1 MFFSP
6 LIKTALYLDISERFS
21 LNGPAGKSFPLP
33 IPDILLKQT
42 MDKSYSI
49 VLSCRP
55 SSKIAILFFDDF
67 ICFSPATLESGKIK
81 FVFSA
86 NNFIFIF

>member
-1 MFFSP
+1 
-6 LIKTALYLDISERFS
+6 
-21 LNGPAGKSFPLP
+21 
-33 IPDILLKQT
+33 

-67 ICFSPATLESGKIK
+67 ICFSPLTLESGKIK
-81 FVFSA
+81 FVLSA
-86 NNFIFIF
+86 NNFCSSI